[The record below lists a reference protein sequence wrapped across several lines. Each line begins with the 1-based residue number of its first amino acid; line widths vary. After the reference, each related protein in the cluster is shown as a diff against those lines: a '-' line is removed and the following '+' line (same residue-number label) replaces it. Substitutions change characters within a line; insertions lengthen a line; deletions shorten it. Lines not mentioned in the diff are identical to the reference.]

1 MADLICVAAEDH
13 VSISFSSESRVS
25 VSVRCDGSGRV
36 FSAAGQVHIQLD
48 YSRALQ
54 TLFHR

>member
-1 MADLICVAAEDH
+1 MADFTCVATEDH

-25 VSVRCDGSGRV
+25 VSVRCDSSGPV

-48 YSRALQ
+48 YLPALQ
-54 TLFHR
+54 TAFHR